1 MLERQLLGSPYRSP
15 APAQARNKL
24 VDRQVDRNGIYS
36 PIRTPSPQQPKL
48 TIDSSQRP
56 STPVRPPLYR
66 NDQLVDPW
74 FFPDTPQRTPPQSHS
89 KGYGPYLSPVSPNT
103 TPVPRTPVRTPA
115 PLLFSAPATPAA
127 TPGPIG
133 SRKDR
138 RTTVRVAHV
147 MACSCDRFKHKVVT
161 REPQISGLHP
171 GQPLLQWAKK
181 PVQKHVSIAWT
192 KAPISEVKGTAI
204 SYTWGDF
211 DRENMIIGH
220 WHDDP
225 TRAISMNLGTEWDIS
240 ELLDRLVELTNA
252 RGSIWLD
259 QLCVPQREDYVRE
272 ILPKVP
278 DIYRS
283 MEVAVLMPGARCQCL
298 DKTVQA
304 VQAGEKTCGD
314 VVEDWLNEKCLSKAG
329 LSSYTNRMWA
339 RQEFRY
345 AHNLRLVWNSQRPAS
360 CFQYQDLISG
370 KADIAA
376 ISGYATALFMQK
388 LHEGFDLSDQKGDF
402 LIRDAT
408 DKFARDLR
416 KECDTLKE
424 NRKDLP
430 AFFRMLLGL
439 PLQRIE
445 DVDETPKFELTHSL
459 KTFCRN
465 LRGLAYGT
473 HMATNPKDLV
483 HSVWVDLPGYKLP
496 QDMHFYT
503 ASELLDDAARKM
515 ESIHHV
521 TLSTHAPAGLFG
533 ESPGGCWRPE
543 VFLARR
549 QIREVKDL
557 YSTLS
562 EADSPIYTRD
572 GKLPLQLTGGKAIGR
587 RSFIYRDMYAKS
599 SLSKIGPVLSAVVKN
614 LDEIAQTRLAALWHE
629 YQDRMDALLAPR
641 KPHSPKQKRK
651 HPQDTITSFLPEYNF
666 FDNLCN
672 QTLDEETQIPWSE
685 LQSVDHHAIVYK
697 MTCHLL
703 GLDPDFCRRRN
714 LELILAPDEPAIIG
728 LTNRVTVPSWLSQF
742 DGDAVT
748 ISTSPSKS
756 RPGMVSSCLLEAT
769 KCDGSGTTP
778 EYRVIGSWVACR
790 GIQGEDLGAIAIPRD
805 LWSVQMEHMRTD
817 GWLV

>member
-1 MLERQLLGSPYRSP
+1 MLERQILGSPYRSP
-15 APAQARNKL
+15 APAQARNKML
-24 VDRQVDRNGIYS
+24 DRPVDRNGIYS

-48 TIDSSQRP
+48 TIDSQRP

-66 NDQLVDPW
+66 NDQLIDPW

-103 TPVPRTPVRTPA
+103 TPIPRTPVRTPA

-147 MACSCDRFKHKVVT
+147 MACSCDEFKHKVVT

-181 PVQKHVSIAWT
+181 PIQKHVAIGWT
-192 KAPISEVKGTAI
+192 KLPINEVKGTAI

-220 WHDDP
+220 WQEDP

-252 RGSIWLD
+252 KGSIWLD
-259 QLCVPQREDYVRE
+259 QLCVPQREDYIRE

-298 DKTVQA
+298 DKTVKA
-304 VQAGEKTCGD
+304 VECGEKTGSD
-314 VVEDWLNEKCLSKAG
+314 VVEDWLNEQCLNKAG

-360 CFQYQDLISG
+360 CFQYEDLISG

-388 LHEGFDLSDQKGDF
+388 LHEGFDLSDQKGDW

-416 KECDTLKE
+416 KECDNLKE
-424 NRKDLP
+424 NRKELP

-439 PLQRIE
+439 PLQRVE
-445 DVDETPKFELTHSL
+445 EAEEQPKFELTHSL

-496 QDMHFYT
+496 AEMKFWS

-515 ESIHHV
+515 ETIHHV

-543 VFLARR
+543 VFLSKKKIT
-549 QIREVKDL
+549 QVKDL

-572 GKLPLQLTGGKAIGR
+572 GKVPLQILGGNAIGR
-587 RSFIYRDMYAKS
+587 RSFVYRDIFNKT
-599 SLSKIGPVLSAVVKN
+599 SLLKIGPVMSKVVKN
-614 LDEIAQTRLAALWHE
+614 LDEIAQTRLGALWHE
-629 YQDRMDALLAPR
+629 YQDRMEAILAPS
-641 KPHSPKQKRK
+641 KTQKRR
-651 HPQDTITSFLPEYNF
+651 HPPTENLATFMAEYHF

-672 QTLDEETQIPWSE
+672 QTLGEDAQVPWDELEE
-685 LQSVDHHAIVYK
+685 VDHYKVVYR
-697 MTCHLL
+697 MTCYLL
-703 GLDPDFCRRRN
+703 GLDPDLCRRRG
-714 LELILAPDEPAIIG
+714 LELVIAPEEPAVIG
-728 LTNRVTVPSWLSQF
+728 LTNRITVPSWLAKF
-742 DGDAVT
+742 DQDSLT
-748 ISTSPSKS
+748 ISTSPNRT
-756 RPGMVSSCLLEAT
+756 RPQELSLCMIEAT
-769 KCDGSGTTP
+769 KCGSSANGTP
-778 EYRVIGSWVACR
+778 EYRVIGSWVSCKEI
-790 GIQGEDLGAIAIPRD
+790 GKKDLGAIAIPRD
-805 LWSVQMEHMRTD
+805 IHSVQMEVMRTD